1 MEQTRA
7 NNIPVYCRYSEI
19 VDIKDLRPNPNNPN
33 KHPAQQI
40 ERLAYIIENNGW
52 RNPIVVSTRSGY
64 IVKGHGRLK
73 AAEKLGVKQ
82 VPVEY
87 QDYATESAEL
97 ADLLADNRIAEL
109 AEFDVDAGLKLID
122 LVDDKAL
129 TGFSDKE
136 IADFLGV
143 IETAG
148 DNDAPEIEPEE
159 TPDSKPGE
167 IYELGKH
174 RLLCADSTS
183 AESIAAVLQGEKA
196 DMIMTDPPYNVD
208 YTGKTKEALKIKGDK
223 RGSEEFYL
231 FLRAA
236 YTAMF
241 SGLKDG
247 GSYYIWHADLESY
260 NFRRALMD
268 AGQQI
273 RQCLIWVKNH
283 MTLGRQDYQWK
294 HESCL
299 YGWKEGGSHYWSGR
313 RDLYTVFE
321 NPPEYKDMTK
331 AELLEE
337 LKKLH
342 AAFDTSII
350 HCDKPPASRE
360 HPTMKPVEL
369 FTTLIFNSSRTGEI
383 ILDPFGG
390 SGTSIIAAE
399 KTERACRAIEI
410 DPHYCDII
418 RRRWTKWALL
428 NGREVGSGGLE

>member
-1 MEQTRA
+1 MA
-7 NNIPVYCRYSEI
+7 
-19 VDIKDLRPNPNNPN
+19 
-33 KHPAQQI
+33 
-40 ERLAYIIENNGW
+40 EN
-52 RNPIVVSTRSGY
+52 V
-64 IVKGHGRLK
+64 
-73 AAEKLGVKQ
+73 
-82 VPVEY
+82 
-87 QDYATESAEL
+87 
-97 ADLLADNRIAEL
+97 
-109 AEFDVDAGLKLID
+109 
-122 LVDDKAL
+122 
-129 TGFSDKE
+129 
-136 IADFLGV
+136 
-143 IETAG
+143 
-148 DNDAPEIEPEE
+148 
-159 TPDSKPGE
+159 
-167 IYELGKH
+167 
-174 RLLCADSTS
+174 
-183 AESIAAVLQGEKA
+183 AAVLQGELA
-196 DMIMTDPPYNVD
+196 DMILTDPPYNVD

-223 RGSEEFYL
+223 RGSEEFYI
-231 FLRAA
+231 FMREA

-273 RQCLIWVKNH
+273 RQCLVWVKNT
-283 MTLGRQDYQWK
+283 MVLGRQDYQWK
-294 HESCL
+294 HEPCL
-299 YGWKEGGSHYWSGR
+299 YGWKEGDSHYWSGR

-337 LKKLH
+337 LRKIH
-342 AAFDTSII
+342 EAFDTSII

-369 FTTLIFNSSRTGEI
+369 FTTLIFNSSRTGET

-399 KTERACRAIEI
+399 KTERICRAIEI
-410 DPHYCDII
+410 DPHYCDVI